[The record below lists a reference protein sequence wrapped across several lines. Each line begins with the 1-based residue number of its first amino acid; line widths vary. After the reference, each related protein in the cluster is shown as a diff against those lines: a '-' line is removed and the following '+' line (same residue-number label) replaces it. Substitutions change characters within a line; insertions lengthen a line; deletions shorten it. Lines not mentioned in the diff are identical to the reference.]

1 MPCVALQ
8 GGEWMGRVKGLE
20 VQKANGSMDDKGL
33 FAAAHQLLIEISYE
47 HALVWYVNSLI

>member
-1 MPCVALQ
+1 
-8 GGEWMGRVKGLE
+8 MGRVKGLE